1 MEDREPNIKQPFLG
15 RGRDWGGG
23 SLCHHDP
30 NFPDRLVRWMPSNC
44 QIPRIAIIGSPG
56 KTQGGPR
63 FVPVGTEATPANLH
77 QEKLNRK

>member
-15 RGRDWGGG
+15 RGEMGG
-23 SLCHHDP
+23 SRCYHGP
-30 NFPDRLVRWMPSNC
+30 NFPDRLVRRMPSSC
-44 QIPRIAIIGSPG
+44 KIPRIAIIGSPG

-77 QEKLNRK
+77 QERLNRK